1 VLTELEIKQRSVTS
15 INCVSN
21 WRDCAMGFVGAE
33 TTLFR
38 WVMSSVAGNSVKGA
52 HQQLVKRAVGGG
64 QRSQVG
70 NPSGAAAGG
79 DHADPTR
86 GRLAKQAAASAELET
101 LKRTRRLLE
110 EQVEQMEACMQQ
122 ITDSDDVIAALT
134 AGVEGVDA
142 EASKNKRMMSA
153 INKVDRADD
162 RFVTFAW
169 VVFLSTLAHVW
180 LERIVGVSFTALI
193 WPL

>member
-1 VLTELEIKQRSVTS
+1 
-15 INCVSN
+15 
-21 WRDCAMGFVGAE
+21 
-33 TTLFR
+33 
-38 WVMSSVAGNSVKGA
+38 MSAAAGKNSVKGA

-64 QRSQVG
+64 QRSLVG
-70 NPSGAAAGG
+70 NPSGAAATGV
-79 DHADPTR
+79 DHTTDPTR

-134 AGVEGVDA
+134 AGVESVDA

-162 RFVTFAW
+162 RLVTFAW

-180 LERIVGVSFTALI
+180 LERIVGISFTALI